1 MTTVQSDI
9 GMLLHKAENEDEEQ
23 IRLYGENLKA
33 DTIAVYQEWEIP
45 EFVTEDTIKVEYNG
59 NKGKII
65 NNAITAEKVWD

>member
-45 EFVTEDTIKVEYNG
+45 EFVTEDTIY
-59 NKGKII
+59 
-65 NNAITAEKVWD
+65 D